1 MRTERRMNWASVLGL
16 FAAVAVATLVY
27 AVALVVMDDTDED
40 LDAEEFGLEELGG
53 DQLSE
58 FD

>member
-1 MRTERRMNWASVLGL
+1 MNWTSVLGL

-27 AVALVVMDDTDED
+27 AVALVVTDDTDED
-40 LDAEEFGLEELGG
+40 LDAEEFGG

>member
-1 MRTERRMNWASVLGL
+1 MRTERHMNWASVLGL

-40 LDAEEFGLEELGG
+40 LDAEEFGG